1 MQISR
6 LFQIIYILLEK
17 KSITAR
23 ELADH
28 FEVSVR
34 TIYRDIDALSEA
46 GIPVYSTQGKG
57 GGISLIDNYVLN
69 KSLLSQLEQDKIL
82 IALQSLSAT
91 GYPELKDTLSKL
103 SSFFNKSNINWIEV
117 DFSNW
122 GNYEKQKDIFNLLKS
137 SILEKRVINFSYFN
151 SIGEKSNRNVE
162 PFKLLFKDKAWY
174 LIGYCL
180 EKNSVRTFKII
191 RMANVFITEKSCT
204 HTDSHELSHKSS
216 GDFHTKN
223 ININLKFSSEGA
235 YRVYDEFQEK
245 EIIKNEDGSYTVISQ
260 MPEGEWLYNYLLSF
274 GTMLEVIEP
283 QNIRDEMARRLNI
296 LISKYIY

>member
-17 KSITAR
+17 KSVTAK
-23 ELADH
+23 ELAEN

-57 GGISLIDNYVLN
+57 GGISLIENYVLN
-69 KSLLSQLEQDKIL
+69 KSLLSHVEQDKIL
-82 IALQSLSAT
+82 IALQSLTAT

-103 SSFFNKSNINWIEV
+103 SSFFNKSNTNWIEV

-122 GNYEKQKDIFNLLKS
+122 GKYDKQKDIFNILRN
-137 SILEKRVINFSYFN
+137 SILENRVINFSYFN

-162 PFKLLFKDKAWY
+162 PFKLLFKEKAWY
-174 LIGYCL
+174 LIGYCI
-180 EKNSVRTFKII
+180 EKSSVRTFKIT
-191 RMANVFITEKSCT
+191 RMADVYITEKSCT
-204 HTDSHELSHKSS
+204 HADLQEFSHEPAK
-216 GDFHTKN
+216 DFSTKN
-223 ININLKFSSEGA
+223 IKITLKISSEGA

-245 EIIKNEDGSYTVISQ
+245 EIKKNEDGSYTVISS

-274 GTMLEVIEP
+274 GTMLEVIAPE
-283 QNIRDEMARRLNI
+283 NIRDEMAKRLNK
-296 LISKYIY
+296 LIAKYIF